1 MHIGIR
7 GLVEGQSLLL
17 ELVEEEHE
25 EVEEE
30 IQLLVVERKL
40 EVEVI

>member
-7 GLVEGQSLLL
+7 GLVEGRSLLPG
-17 ELVEEEHE
+17 